1 LTKNSISIACHKGIK
16 KIPDKKRNQPKDPAY
31 LPDSTE
37 ISQYSEDGTGLG
49 VLPARRNIDN
59 AFQFGD
65 LLRGHLTGILS
76 LQRCKLEGTFGISF
90 QYKINPGIAE
100 ATYAIE

>member
-1 LTKNSISIACHKGIK
+1 LTKNPISITGHKEIK

-31 LPDSTE
+31 LPDSTQ

-49 VLPARRNIDN
+49 VLSSMADVDN

-65 LLRGHLTGILS
+65 LLRRHLTGVLS
-76 LQRCKLEGTFGISF
+76 LQRCKPEKTFGISF

-100 ATYAIE
+100 ATHAVE

>member
-1 LTKNSISIACHKGIK
+1 LTKNPISITCHNGIK

-31 LPDSTE
+31 LPDSTQ

-76 LQRCKLEGTFGISF
+76 LQRCKLERTFGISF

>member
-1 LTKNSISIACHKGIK
+1 MA
-16 KIPDKKRNQPKDPAY
+16 D
-31 LPDSTE
+31 
-37 ISQYSEDGTGLG
+37 
-49 VLPARRNIDN
+49 VDN

-76 LQRCKLEGTFGISF
+76 LQRCKLERTFGISF
-90 QYKINPGIAE
+90 HYKINPGIAE

>member
-1 LTKNSISIACHKGIK
+1 MA
-16 KIPDKKRNQPKDPAY
+16 
-31 LPDSTE
+31 
-37 ISQYSEDGTGLG
+37 
-49 VLPARRNIDN
+49 NIDN

-76 LQRCKLEGTFGISF
+76 LQRCKLERTFGISF